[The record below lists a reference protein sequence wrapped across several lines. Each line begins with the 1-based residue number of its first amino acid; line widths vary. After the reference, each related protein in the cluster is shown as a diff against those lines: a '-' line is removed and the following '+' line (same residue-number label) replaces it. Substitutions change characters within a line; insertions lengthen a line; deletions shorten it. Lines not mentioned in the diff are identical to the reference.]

1 MTKKKFWHQTAG
13 ISADFSMEEETQE
26 VEESEMDMSSYEDA
40 PDVVEQEDPTDAEHD
55 ISSR

>member
-1 MTKKKFWHQTAG
+1 MTKKKFWQTAG